1 MINLSRT
8 YFADFVSLIFP
19 ELCQACAKSLYR
31 NEEMICADC
40 LYHLPYT
47 NFHQQS
53 DNPVAQQFW
62 GRVPLEAAAA
72 MFYFS
77 KGSRVQ
83 NLMHQLKYKN
93 KPEVGV
99 YLGKLAGKR
108 LLENPVFTAADMII
122 PVPLHKQKLLK
133 RGYNQSLSFAEG
145 LSEKM
150 LISIEI
156 ENLIRTTGTESQT
169 KKSRTSRYENMKE
182 VFSVKNPEKLTGKH
196 ILLVDD
202 IVTTGATLEACCNVL
217 LTVPDVK
224 ISIAAIAYT
233 A

>member
-1 MINLSRT
+1 MDLRQT

-31 NEEMICADC
+31 NEELVCADC

-47 NFHQQS
+47 DFHLNA
-53 DNPVAQQFW
+53 DNAVAQQFW
-62 GRVPLEAAAA
+62 GRVNLEAAAA
-72 MFYFS
+72 LLYFS

-108 LLENPVFTAADMII
+108 LLENTMFASADVIV
-122 PVPLHKQKLLK
+122 PVPLHQQKQLK
-133 RGYNQSLSFAEG
+133 RGYNQSLCFAEG
-145 LSEKM
+145 LSEKL
-150 LISIEI
+150 LIPVENN
-156 ENLIRTTGTESQT
+156 NLIRTTSTESQT
-169 KKSRTSRYENMKE
+169 KKSRTLRYENMKD
-182 VFSVKNPEKLTGKH
+182 VFSVQNPERLNGKH
-196 ILLVDD
+196 ILLIDD

-217 LTVPDVK
+217 LDIADVK

-233 A
+233 V

>member
-1 MINLSRT
+1 MNLRQT

-31 NEEMICADC
+31 NEELVCADC

-47 NFHQQS
+47 DFHLQP
-53 DNPVAQQFW
+53 DNAVAQQFW

-72 MFYFS
+72 MLYFS

-108 LLENPVFTAADMII
+108 LLENPIFSSADLII

-145 LSEKM
+145 LSEK
-150 LISIEI
+150 LSIPVSI
-156 ENLIRTTGTESQT
+156 DNLIRTTGTESQT

-182 VFSVKNPEKLTGKH
+182 VFSVKDPQQLIGKH

-202 IVTTGATLEACCNVL
+202 IITTGATLEACCNVL
-217 LTVPDVK
+217 REIPDVK

>member
-1 MINLSRT
+1 MNLQRT

-31 NEEMICADC
+31 NEELICADC

-47 NFHQQS
+47 DFHLNT
-53 DNPVAQQFW
+53 DNAVAQQFW
-62 GRVPLEAAAA
+62 GRVPLEAASA
-72 MFYFS
+72 MLYFS

-93 KPEVGV
+93 KPEIGV

-108 LLENPVFTAADMII
+108 LLENTVFSAADVIV
-122 PVPLHKQKLLK
+122 PVPLHKQKQLK

-145 LSEKM
+145 LAEK
-150 LISIEI
+150 LPIPVLVD
-156 ENLIRTTGTESQT
+156 NLIRTTSTESQT
-169 KKSRTSRYENMKE
+169 KKSRTLRYENMKE
-182 VFSVKNPEKLTGKH
+182 VFSVKNPTELTGKH

-202 IVTTGATLEACCNVL
+202 IITTGATLEACCNVL
-217 LTVPDVK
+217 LEVPGVR
-224 ISIAAIAYT
+224 ISIASIAVAT
-233 A
+233 

>member
-1 MINLSRT
+1 MNLRQS

-31 NEEMICADC
+31 NEDLICADC
-40 LYHLPYT
+40 LYHLPY
-47 NFHQQS
+47 NDFHLQP
-53 DNPVAQQFW
+53 DNAVAQQFW
-62 GRVPLEAAAA
+62 GRVNLQAAAA
-72 MFYFS
+72 MLYFS

-93 KPEVGV
+93 KPEVGF

-108 LLENPVFTAADMII
+108 LMENPVFASADFII
-122 PVPLHKQKLLK
+122 PVTLHKQKMLK

-150 LISIEI
+150 LIPVSV
-156 ENLIRTTGTESQT
+156 ENLIRTTVTESQT
-169 KKSRTSRYENMKE
+169 KKSRVSRYENMKK
-182 VFSVKNPEKLTGKH
+182 VFSVKNPALLTGKH
-196 ILLVDD
+196 VLLVDD
-202 IVTTGATLEACCNVL
+202 IITTGATLEACCNVL
-217 LTVPDVK
+217 LEIPGVK

>member
-1 MINLSRT
+1 MNLQHT

-31 NEEMICADC
+31 NEDLICADC

-47 NFHQQS
+47 DFHLQP
-53 DNPVAQQFW
+53 DNAVAQQFW
-62 GRVPLEAAAA
+62 GRVNLEAAAA
-72 MFYFS
+72 LLYFA

-108 LLENPVFTAADMII
+108 LLENPVFSAADVII

-145 LSEKM
+145 LSEK
-150 LISIEI
+150 LSIPVLVD
-156 ENLIRTTGTESQT
+156 NLIRTTSTESQT
-169 KKSRTSRYENMKE
+169 KKSRISRYENMKE
-182 VFSVKNPEKLTGKH
+182 VFSIKNPPELIGKH

-202 IVTTGATLEACCNVL
+202 IITTGATLEACCNVL
-217 LTVPDVK
+217 LEVPGVR
-224 ISIAAIAYT
+224 ISIASIAVAT
-233 A
+233 

>member
-1 MINLSRT
+1 MNLSRS

-19 ELCQACAKSLYR
+19 ELCQACAKSLYG
-31 NEEMICADC
+31 NEELICADC

-47 NFHQQS
+47 DFHLHP
-53 DNPVAQQFW
+53 DNPVAQKFW

-72 MFYFS
+72 LLYFS

-108 LLENPVFTAADMII
+108 LLENTFFSSADIII

-145 LSEKM
+145 LAAKL
-150 LISIEI
+150 LIPIANN
-156 ENLIRTTGTESQT
+156 NLIRTTSTESQT
-169 KKSRTSRYENMKE
+169 KKSRISRYENMKD
-182 VFSVKNPEKLTGKH
+182 VFAVKDASQLTGKH
-196 ILLVDD
+196 ALLIDD

-217 LTVPDVK
+217 LDIPGVK
-224 ISIAAIAYT
+224 ISVAAIA
-233 A
+233 AAH

>member
-1 MINLSRT
+1 MNLQHT

-31 NEEMICADC
+31 NEELICADC

-47 NFHQQS
+47 DFHLQL
-53 DNPVAQQFW
+53 DNAVAQQFW
-62 GRVPLEAAAA
+62 GRVNLEAASALL
-72 MFYFS
+72 YFS

-108 LLENPVFTAADMII
+108 LQENPVFSAADVII
-122 PVPLHKQKLLK
+122 PVPLHQQKQLK

-145 LSEKM
+145 LSEK
-150 LISIEI
+150 LSIPVLVD
-156 ENLIRTTGTESQT
+156 NLIRTISTESQT
-169 KKSRTSRYENMKE
+169 KKSRILRYENMKE
-182 VFSVKNPEKLTGKH
+182 VFAVKNLTELTGKH

-202 IVTTGATLEACCNVL
+202 IITTGATLEACCGVL
-217 LTVPDVK
+217 LEVPGVR
-224 ISIAAIAYT
+224 ISIASIAVAT
-233 A
+233 

>member
-1 MINLSRT
+1 MNLRQN

-31 NEEMICADC
+31 NEEIICADC

-47 NFHQQS
+47 DFHLTA
-53 DNPVAQQFW
+53 DNAVAQQFW

-72 MFYFS
+72 LLYFT

-108 LLENPVFTAADMII
+108 LLENPVFASADLII
-122 PVPLHKQKLLK
+122 PVPLHRQKQLK

-145 LSEKM
+145 LAEKTM
-150 LISIEI
+150 IPIENN
-156 ENLIRTTGTESQT
+156 NLIRITGTESQT
-169 KKSRTSRYENMKE
+169 KKSRTSRYENMKD
-182 VFSVKNPEKLTGKH
+182 VFSIKNPQQLTGKH

-202 IVTTGATLEACCNVL
+202 IITTGATLEACCNVL
-217 LTVPDVK
+217 LEVPGVK

>member
-1 MINLSRT
+1 MNLNQT

-31 NEEMICADC
+31 NEELICADC
-40 LYHLPYT
+40 LYHLPFT
-47 NFHQQS
+47 DFHLNA

-62 GRVPLEAAAA
+62 GRVPIEAAAA
-72 MFYFS
+72 MLYFS

-108 LLENPVFTAADMII
+108 LLENSLFAKADLIV
-122 PVPLHKQKLLK
+122 PVPLHKHKELK

-150 LISIEI
+150 LVAVENN
-156 ENLIRTTGTESQT
+156 NLIRTMNTESQT
-169 KKSRTSRYENMKE
+169 KKSRTSRYENMKD
-182 VFSVKNPEKLTGKH
+182 VFAVKIPEKLVGKH

-202 IVTTGATLEACCNVL
+202 IITTGATLEACCNVL
-217 LTVPDVK
+217 LEIPDVK
-224 ISIAAIAYT
+224 VSIAAIAS
-233 A
+233 AS

>member
-1 MINLSRT
+1 MNLQHT

-31 NEEMICADC
+31 NEELICADC

-47 NFHQQS
+47 DFHLQS
-53 DNPVAQQFW
+53 DNAVAQQFW
-62 GRVPLEAAAA
+62 GRVNLEAASALL
-72 MFYFS
+72 YFS

-108 LLENPVFTAADMII
+108 LQENLVFSAADVII
-122 PVPLHKQKLLK
+122 PVPLHQQKQLK

-145 LSEKM
+145 LSEK
-150 LISIEI
+150 LSIPVLVD
-156 ENLIRTTGTESQT
+156 NLIRTISTESQT
-169 KKSRTSRYENMKE
+169 KKSRILRYENMKE
-182 VFSVKNPEKLTGKH
+182 VFAVKNLTELTGKH

-202 IVTTGATLEACCNVL
+202 IITTGATLEACCGVL
-217 LTVPDVK
+217 LEVPGVR
-224 ISIAAIAYT
+224 ISIASIAVAT
-233 A
+233 

>member
-1 MINLSRT
+1 LPFT
-8 YFADFVSLIFP
+8 DF
-19 ELCQACAKSLYR
+19 
-31 NEEMICADC
+31 
-40 LYHLPYT
+40 HLQP
-47 NFHQQS
+47 
-53 DNPVAQQFW
+53 DNAVAQQFW
-62 GRVPLEAAAA
+62 GRVPIEAASALL
-72 MFYFS
+72 YFS

-99 YLGKLAGKR
+99 YLGKLAGKC
-108 LLENPVFTAADMII
+108 LLENAVFAAADVII

-145 LSEKM
+145 LAEK
-150 LISIEI
+150 LQVPVSVD
-156 ENLIRTTGTESQT
+156 NLIRTTGTESQT

-182 VFSVKNPEKLTGKH
+182 VFSVKNPSLLTGKH
-196 ILLVDD
+196 VLLVDD
-202 IVTTGATLEACCNVL
+202 IITTGATLEACCNVL
-217 LTVPDVK
+217 LEIPGVK

>member
-1 MINLSRT
+1 MNLSQT

-31 NEEMICADC
+31 NEELICADC

-47 NFHQQS
+47 DFHLQP
-53 DNPVAQQFW
+53 DNAVAQQFW

-72 MFYFS
+72 MLYFS
-77 KGSRVQ
+77 KASRVQ

-99 YLGKLAGKR
+99 YLGKLTGKR
-108 LLENPVFTAADMII
+108 LLENKIFSSADAII

-145 LSEKM
+145 LAEK
-150 LISIEI
+150 LSIPVSVD
-156 ENLIRTTGTESQT
+156 NLIRTTGTESQT
-169 KKSRTSRYENMKE
+169 KKSRTSRYENMKD
-182 VFSVKNPEKLTGKH
+182 VFSVKNPAHLNGKH

-202 IVTTGATLEACCNVL
+202 IITTGATLEACCNVL
-217 LTVPDVK
+217 QKVSNVK

>member
-1 MINLSRT
+1 MNLRHT

-31 NEEMICADC
+31 NEEVICADC
-40 LYHLPYT
+40 LYRLPYT
-47 NFHQQS
+47 DFYLNA

-72 MFYFS
+72 FLYFT

-99 YLGKLAGKR
+99 YLGKRAGKQ
-108 LLENPVFTAADMII
+108 LLQNPLFVAADLII
-122 PVPLHKQKLLK
+122 PVPLHQQKLLK

-145 LSEKM
+145 LSAKM
-150 LISIEI
+150 LIPVEI

-169 KKSRTSRYENMKE
+169 KKSRISRYENMKD
-182 VFSVKNPEKLTGKH
+182 VFSVKNPLKLAGKH

-202 IVTTGATLEACCNVL
+202 IVTTGATLEACCNIL
-217 LTVPDVK
+217 LQVPDVK
-224 ISIAAIAYT
+224 ISVAAIAYT

>member
-1 MINLSRT
+1 MNLRQT

-31 NEEMICADC
+31 NEDLICADC

-47 NFHQQS
+47 DFHLNA
-53 DNPVAQQFW
+53 DNTVAQQFW
-62 GRVPLEAAAA
+62 RRVPLEAAAA
-72 MFYFS
+72 LLYFS

-108 LLENPVFTAADMII
+108 LFENLIFSSADVII
-122 PVPLHKQKLLK
+122 PVPLHKQKQLK

-145 LSEKM
+145 LSEK
-150 LISIEI
+150 ISIPVSI
-156 ENLIRTTGTESQT
+156 DNLIRVSSTESQT
-169 KKSRTSRYENMKE
+169 KKSRISRYENMKE
-182 VFSVKNPEKLTGKH
+182 VFSVKNPSTLIGKH

-202 IVTTGATLEACCNVL
+202 IITTGATLEACCNVL
-217 LTVPDVK
+217 LEVPGVR
-224 ISIAAIAYT
+224 ISIASIAVAT
-233 A
+233 

>member
-1 MINLSRT
+1 MNLRQN
-8 YFADFVSLIFP
+8 YFTDFVSLIFP
-19 ELCQACAKSLYR
+19 ELCQACAKNLYR
-31 NEEMICADC
+31 NEEIICADC

-47 NFHQQS
+47 NFHRHLE
-53 DNPVAQQFW
+53 NAVAQQFW
-62 GRVPLEAAAA
+62 GRVPIEAASALL
-72 MFYFS
+72 YFS

-93 KPEVGV
+93 KPEVSV
-99 YLGKLAGKR
+99 YLGRLAGKR
-108 LLENPVFTAADMII
+108 LLENPVFTAADIII

-150 LISIEI
+150 LIPVEI
-156 ENLIRTTGTESQT
+156 ENLIRTTRTESQT
-169 KKSRTSRYENMKE
+169 KKSRISRYENMKE
-182 VFSVKNPEKLTGKH
+182 VFSVKNPEKLAGKH

-202 IVTTGATLEACCNVL
+202 IITTGATLEACCNVL
-217 LTVPDVK
+217 LEIPKVK

>member
-1 MINLSRT
+1 MNLRQS

-31 NEEMICADC
+31 NEELICADC

-47 NFHQQS
+47 DFHLNA
-53 DNPVAQQFW
+53 DNAVAQQFW

-72 MFYFS
+72 LLYFT

-108 LLENPVFTAADMII
+108 LLENPIFTSADMII

-145 LSEKM
+145 LSEK
-150 LISIEI
+150 LSIQAEVD
-156 ENLIRTTGTESQT
+156 NLVRITGTESQT
-169 KKSRTSRYENMKE
+169 KKSRTSRYENMKD
-182 VFSVKNPEKLTGKH
+182 VFSVKKPEKLADKH

-202 IVTTGATLEACCNVL
+202 IITTGATLEACCNVL
-217 LTVPDVK
+217 LEIPGVK
-224 ISIAAIAYT
+224 ISLTAIAYT

>member
-1 MINLSRT
+1 MNLRQT
-8 YFADFVSLIFP
+8 YFADFISLIFP

-31 NEEMICADC
+31 NEEIICADC

-47 NFHQQS
+47 NFHQQAE
-53 DNPVAQQFW
+53 NAVAQQFW
-62 GRVPLEAAAA
+62 GRVPVEAASA
-72 MFYFS
+72 MLYFT
-77 KGSRVQ
+77 KASRVQ

-99 YLGKLAGKR
+99 YLGRLAGKR
-108 LLENPVFTAADMII
+108 LLENPIFAAADMII
-122 PVPLHKQKLLK
+122 PVPLHQQKQLK

-150 LISIEI
+150 LLPV
-156 ENLIRTTGTESQT
+156 ENQNLLKITGTESQT
-169 KKSRTSRYENMKE
+169 KKSRISRYENMKE
-182 VFSVKNPEKLTGKH
+182 VFWVKNPEKLVGKH

-202 IVTTGATLEACCNVL
+202 ILTTGATLEACCTVL
-217 LTVPDVK
+217 LQIPDVK

>member
-1 MINLSRT
+1 MNLSQS

-19 ELCQACAKSLYR
+19 ELCQACAKSLFR
-31 NEEMICADC
+31 NEELICADC
-40 LYHLPYT
+40 MYHLPYT
-47 NFHQQS
+47 DFHLQPQ
-53 DNPVAQQFW
+53 NAVAQQFW
-62 GRVPLEAAAA
+62 GRVPLEAASA
-72 MFYFS
+72 MLYFS

-99 YLGKLAGKR
+99 YLGKLCGKR
-108 LLENPVFTAADMII
+108 LQENPLFVSADIII
-122 PVPLHKQKLLK
+122 PVPLHRQKQLK

-150 LISIEI
+150 LTPIGID
-156 ENLIRTTGTESQT
+156 NLIRTASTESQT

-182 VFSVKNPEKLTGKH
+182 VFAVKNTSLLTGKH

-202 IVTTGATLEACCNVL
+202 IITTGATLEACCNVL
-217 LTVPDVK
+217 LQIPDVK
-224 ISIAAIAYT
+224 ISVAAIAYT